1 MVRAVLIS
9 WRPFHKAVAEPHLTF
24 QSSYYRLII
33 NGDVKDWK
41 INPTEDMREM
51 SHSQIHEALDEDNWM
66 VTIFGHDFAEE
77 GGVPAPSAPAS
88 RPRTRRPERA
98 LPPRQDD
105 VLAEPEI
112 RERKEDDKET
122 ADAPYEQEEEFET
135 GSLGDQTDPSKLQLE
150 VGAPQ
155 AAEALR
161 RRELHEVQAASSWTS
176 WTSLAFASARLH
188 ELAASC
194 WDDFGDHHSGAGGSQ
209 VLCSLQEVRPLPNQ
223 TVPSSSIQGSDG
235 PLQLGERVVHLDGGW
250 GH

>member
-1 MVRAVLIS
+1 MGIFSEAASSEHGYRHWIEDAVQLALFKEIFKEHFMVRAVLIS
-9 WRPFHKAVAEPHLTF
+9 LRPFHKEVAEPHLTF
-24 QSSYYRLII
+24 QSSCYRLII

-66 VTIFGHDFAEE
+66 VTIFGHDFT
-77 GGVPAPSAPAS
+77 PAS
-88 RPRTRRPERA
+88 RPRTRPPERP

-176 WTSLAFASARLH
+176 
-188 ELAASC
+188 
-194 WDDFGDHHSGAGGSQ
+194 
-209 VLCSLQEVRPLPNQ
+209 
-223 TVPSSSIQGSDG
+223 
-235 PLQLGERVVHLDGGW
+235 
-250 GH
+250 

>member
-1 MVRAVLIS
+1 
-9 WRPFHKAVAEPHLTF
+9 
-24 QSSYYRLII
+24 
-33 NGDVKDWK
+33 
-41 INPTEDMREM
+41 
-51 SHSQIHEALDEDNWM
+51 M

-88 RPRTRRPERA
+88 RPRTRPPERA

-155 AAEALR
+155 AAEAPKKR
-161 RRELHEVQAASSWTS
+161 TPRSASSFFLDFMNVSGIRQRKTS
-176 WTSLAFASARLH
+176 
-188 ELAASC
+188 
-194 WDDFGDHHSGAGGSQ
+194 
-209 VLCSLQEVRPLPNQ
+209 
-223 TVPSSSIQGSDG
+223 
-235 PLQLGERVVHLDGGW
+235 
-250 GH
+250 